1 MLIAGRNLTGLQ
13 TAFDED
19 TGIRQVTLYRS
30 PGWKAVLYWLLCVL
44 SLGAV
49 FVLCRWYKRLEVLL
63 RLVKAGP
70 GDCGFVLV
78 TAVEGSLMLI
88 RVEIK
93 LVPPYAFGPA
103 PPLPPYPYK
112 VAFKQTFM
120 FRYERF
126 YLHPE
131 RLQWLPVRFPCLL
144 SYRDIHNE
152 FAKGIRQPEIVQARI
167 DLYGRSIIDVPIPPV
182 GSILVNQVLNPFFLF
197 QAFSI
202 SLWLYEEYRLY
213 AFIILVMTIFSIAI
227 AVVDIRQNALK
238 VKAIATL
245 PALAKVLRDYLNAGD
260 PTPCSGA
267 ELVPGDLIEILP
279 SWKLPCDVILLNGS
293 CVVNEGILT
302 GESAPVLKDAL
313 PSSSQSLYDPYK
325 DKKYTI
331 SAGSQVLQVRKKTV
345 GVVVATGFSTAKGR
359 LIKSILFPR
368 PNGFRFQ
375 QDSLK
380 FVVTL
385 GVVALIGAALSLKTF
400 IEDEV
405 PARTMVVDSLD
416 LITIA
421 VPPALPLA
429 MTVGISLAV
438 SRLMKKNITCISPQ
452 SINAAGRVSLVCF
465 DKTGTLTE
473 DAMDLIGV
481 ISAQLG
487 IFGPLESDIKLC
499 PSQEL
504 LICLVT
510 CHSLS
515 LIEGEIS
522 GDPMEKAIMTALD
535 FKLEDGENRRINSG
549 FRTYEILQI
558 FHFSSVTKR
567 MGVVVLSE
575 SELYL
580 FVKGAPEEVKELCTD
595 VPASYSSAIAQH
607 SKQGLR
613 LLACCWKRLEGYKGT
628 EGLGDL
634 ERGMALLGLVV
645 LQNKLKPESSEI
657 IKVLQAANIRSVI
670 STGDNL
676 MTALAVARESS
687 LIPADL
693 DIYCCD
699 LPKNSPSLVW
709 EKHTSTGSERVPAG
723 KDLEWLQRLR
733 GGESYLGLAV
743 TGNALEFLI
752 KACHTHRNPILR
764 FFLDNLV
771 VGGRM
776 SPSQKMLLI
785 EEFQLQGHLTVMC
798 GDGANDCG
806 ALKCADVGL
815 SVSTAEASVAAPF
828 TAESI
833 RGLEDVLKEG
843 RAALTTSF
851 QCFKFIGL
859 YSMIQFVSVT
869 TLFLMRSTL
878 MDGQFLYIDLV
889 TIIPLTFVMSNSPAY
904 PRLVKEKPPGSLL
917 SVPVLASMLGLTVLQ
932 ILLVGTTVLALITQP
947 WYESGGEGVD
957 NPVPCY
963 ENSAVFL
970 VSTTQYVSVGVA
982 FSIGPPFR
990 ISAWRNWPFTTTVAV
1005 ILLLDLYMVLIPS
1018 DWIQD
1023 VIGIVEFPTSFRFLL
1038 LLLMAIGSGVTFL
1051 FEKFVVLRL
1060 ERCETA
1066 YVTMVGRKERE
1077 EELSACPE
1085 EL

>member
-1 MLIAGRNLTGLQ
+1 MLIAGRDLIGLQ
-13 TAFDED
+13 TAFEED
-19 TGIRQVTLYRS
+19 TGIRHLAPYRS
-30 PGWKAVLYWLLCVL
+30 PRWKAVLYWTLCLL
-44 SLGAV
+44 SLGTLY
-49 FVLCRWYKRLEVLL
+49 VLCRWYRRLEVCI
-63 RLVKAGP
+63 RLSKSMHT
-70 GDCGFVLV
+70 DCSYVLI
-78 TAVEGSLMLI
+78 TAVEGSLALLP
-88 RVEIK
+88 VDIK

-103 PPLPPYPYK
+103 PPLLPYPYK
-112 VAFKQTFM
+112 VPSMQTFM

-126 YLHPE
+126 YLHPD
-131 RLQWLPVRFPCLL
+131 RLLWLPIRFPCLL

-152 FAKGIRQPEIVQARI
+152 FAKGIRQPEIVQARME
-167 DLYGRSIIDVPIPPV
+167 LYGRSEIDVPIPPIFT
-182 GSILVNQVLNPFFLF
+182 ILVNEVLNPFFLF

-202 SLWLYEEYRLY
+202 SLWLYEQYRLY
-213 AFIILVMTIFSIAI
+213 AFIILIMTLFSVTI
-227 AVVDIRQNALK
+227 AVIDIRQNAAK
-238 VKAIATL
+238 VRAIAVL
-245 PALAKVLRDYLNAGD
+245 PALAKVLRDYVNTGE
-260 PTPCSGA
+260 PTACSGA

-279 SWKLPCDVILLNGS
+279 NWKLPCDVILLNGS

-302 GESAPVLKDAL
+302 GESAPVLKDSL
-313 PSSSQSLYDPYK
+313 PSSSHTVYDPYK

-331 SAGSQVLQVRKKTV
+331 SAGSMVLQVRKKTV
-345 GVVVATGFSTAKGR
+345 GVVVATGFGTAKGR

-375 QDSLK
+375 QDSIK
-380 FVVTL
+380 FVVVL
-385 GVVALIGAALSLKTF
+385 GIVALIGAALSLKTF

-405 PARTMVVDSLD
+405 PAKTMVVDSLD

-438 SRLMKKNITCISPQ
+438 SRLMRKGVTCISPQ
-452 SINAAGRVSLVCF
+452 SLNAAGRISLVCF

-473 DAMDLIGV
+473 DAMDLIGL
-481 ISAQLG
+481 ISAQQG
-487 IFGPLESDIKLC
+487 DFSPLESNIKLC
-499 PSQEL
+499 KSQEL
-504 LICLVT
+504 LICLST

-515 LIEGEIS
+515 IIDGEIS
-522 GDPMEKAIMTALD
+522 GDPMEKAIMSALE
-535 FKLEDGENRRINSG
+535 FTLEDGENRKVNCG
-549 FRTYEILQI
+549 FRSFEILQI
-558 FHFSSVTKR
+558 YHFSSVTKR

-575 SELYL
+575 NEQYL
-580 FVKGAPEEVKELCTD
+580 FVKGAPEEIKELCTGL
-595 VPASYSSAIAQH
+595 PPSYSSAIAQY

-613 LLACCWKRLEGYKGT
+613 LLACCWKRLEGYRGT

-634 ERGMALLGLVV
+634 ERGMELLGLVV
-645 LQNKLKPESSEI
+645 LQNKLKPESVDVV
-657 IKVLQAANIRSVI
+657 KTLQGADIRSVI

-693 DIYCCD
+693 EVYCCD
-699 LPKNSPSLVW
+699 LPANSASLVW
-709 EKHTSTGSERVPAG
+709 EKHTTSSSERLSAG

-733 GGESYLGLAV
+733 GGEQYIGLAV

-752 KACHTHRNPILR
+752 KARRTHRNPILR
-764 FFLDNLV
+764 FLLDNLV
-771 VGGRM
+771 VCGRM

-806 ALKCADVGL
+806 ALKSADVGL
-815 SVSTAEASVAAPF
+815 SVSNAEASVAAPF
-828 TAESI
+828 TAASLL
-833 RGLEDVLKEG
+833 GLEMVLREG

-889 TIIPLTFVMSNSPAY
+889 TIIPLTFVMSNSQAY

-932 ILLVGTTVLALITQP
+932 LLLVGATVLALISQP

-970 VSTTQYVSVGVA
+970 VSTTQYVSVAVA

-990 ISAWRNWPFTTTVAV
+990 ISAWRNWPFTITVAF
-1005 ILLLDLYMVLIPS
+1005 ILLLDIYMVLMPS
-1018 DWIQD
+1018 EWLQD
-1023 VIGIVEFPTSFRFLL
+1023 AISIVEFPTGFRFFLL
-1038 LLLMAIGSGVTFL
+1038 FLMAVGSGITFL
-1051 FEKFVVLRL
+1051 FEKFVVFRL
-1060 ERCETA
+1060 ERCEAA
-1066 YVTMVGRKERE
+1066 YVTMVSRKERA

>member
-1 MLIAGRNLTGLQ
+1 MLIAGRSLTGQQ
-13 TAFDED
+13 TAFEED
-19 TGIRQVTLYRS
+19 TGIRELRVYRC
-30 PGWKAVLYWLLCVL
+30 PVWKAALYWLLCLL

-49 FVLCRWYKRLEVLL
+49 FVLCRWYKRLEVMC
-63 RLVKAGP
+63 RLVKSGP
-70 GDCGFVLV
+70 ADCSFVLI
-78 TAVEGSLMLI
+78 TALEGSLTLI
-88 RVEIK
+88 PVEIK

-112 VAFKQTFM
+112 VASKQTFL
-120 FRYERF
+120 FRFERF

-144 SYRDIHNE
+144 SYRAIHNE

-167 DLYGRSIIDVPIPPV
+167 DLYGRSLIDVPIPPIE
-182 GSILVNQVLNPFFLF
+182 SILVNEVLNPFFLF
-197 QAFSI
+197 QDFSI

-213 AFIILVMTIFSIAI
+213 AFIILIMTLISVSIAVI
-227 AVVDIRQNALK
+227 DIRQNALK
-238 VKAIATL
+238 VRAIAAL

-260 PTPCSGA
+260 PTPCSGT

-279 SWKLPCDVILLNGS
+279 NWKLPCDVIILNGS
-293 CVVNEGILT
+293 CIVNEGILT

-313 PSSSQSLYDPYK
+313 PSSSQSQYDPYK

-331 SAGSQVLQVRKKTV
+331 SAGSLVLQVRKKTV
-345 GVVVATGFSTAKGR
+345 GVVVATGFGTAKGR
-359 LIKSILFPR
+359 LIKSILFPK

-380 FVVTL
+380 FVVAL

-405 PARTMVVDSLD
+405 PAETMVVDSLD

-438 SRLMKKNITCISPQ
+438 SRLMRKGITCISPQ
-452 SINAAGRVSLVCF
+452 SLNAAGRVSLVCF

-481 ISAQLG
+481 ISAQQSD
-487 IFGPLESDIKLC
+487 FGPLESDLKLC
-499 PSQEL
+499 QSQEL
-504 LICLVT
+504 LVCLST

-515 LIEGEIS
+515 LIEGEVT

-535 FKLEDGENRRINSG
+535 FKIEDGDNRRVNCG

-558 FHFSSVTKR
+558 YHFSSVTKR
-567 MGVVVLSE
+567 MGAVVLSE
-575 SELYL
+575 NKLYL
-580 FVKGAPEEVKELCTD
+580 FVKGAPEEIKELCVCT
-595 VPASYSSAIAQH
+595 PASYSSALAQH

-613 LLACCWKRLEGYKGT
+613 LLACCWKPLEGFKGT

-645 LQNKLKPESSEI
+645 LQNKLKPESTEV
-657 IKVLQAANIRSVI
+657 IKTLQGADIRSVI

-676 MTALAVARESS
+676 MTALAVARESA
-687 LIPADL
+687 LIPVDL
-693 DIYCCD
+693 DVYCCD

-709 EKHTSTGSERVPAG
+709 EKHTLEGSERLSAG

-733 GGESYLGLAV
+733 GGECFLGLAV
-743 TGNALEFLI
+743 TGNAFEFLL
-752 KACHTHRNPILR
+752 KACRTHRNPILR
-764 FFLDNLV
+764 FLLDNLV
-771 VGGRM
+771 VCGRM

-806 ALKCADVGL
+806 ALKSADVGL
-815 SVSTAEASVAAPF
+815 SVSKAEASVAAPF
-828 TAESI
+828 TSESLL
-833 RGLEDVLKEG
+833 GLGDVLKEG

-869 TLFLMRSTL
+869 TLFMMRSTL

-889 TIIPLTFVMSNSPAY
+889 TIIPLTLVMSNSPAY
-904 PRLVKEKPPGSLL
+904 PKLVKEKPAGSLL
-917 SVPVLASMLGLTVLQ
+917 SLPVLASMLGLTVLQ
-932 ILLVGTTVLALITQP
+932 ILLVGSTVLALVTQS

-957 NPVPCY
+957 NKVPCY

-990 ISAWRNWPFTTTVAV
+990 ISAWRNWPFTTTVAI
-1005 ILLLDLYMVLIPS
+1005 ILLLDIYMVLIPS
-1018 DWIQD
+1018 DWIRD
-1023 VIGIVEFPTSFRFLL
+1023 VIGLVDFPTSFRFLL
-1038 LLLMAIGSGVTFL
+1038 LLLMAIGSGLTFL
-1051 FEKFVVLRL
+1051 YEKFVVQRL
-1060 ERCETA
+1060 QQCEVA
-1066 YVTMVGRKERE
+1066 YISMVSRKERE